1 MPPAEPRLD
10 HGVVIVGAGP
20 VGLLLGC
27 LLAQGG
33 VDVALCEQRDGD
45 DVRSRAI
52 GIHPPG
58 LAMLDRAGAGAA
70 VRAEALALAGG
81 EVLSRGRVL
90 ASLAFPADRPVLVLP
105 QRRTHALLS
114 QRLDRLSPGALRAGC
129 SVSGVRD
136 EGGFVRVRLDAEGR
150 RRELTAAFAVI
161 ADGVH
166 SGLRTGL
173 GLGWRRRAGSA
184 RYAMADVPDPDVGAT
199 ALLHCGPGGLVESF
213 PLPGGVRRW
222 VVRAA
227 EDEDVGTAAG
237 FRAAIRART
246 GADPA
251 IGSDVV
257 PVAFTARQHVARAP
271 ARGRIALLGDA
282 AHEISP
288 IGGQG
293 MNLGWADAGRLDAAL
308 RAALAD
314 GRADLG
320 DYGRR
325 TLRAARGAQR
335 RSAFYMAMGAPAR
348 HGLPLLARE
357 LLIRSLGSAPLRPW
371 AAGLV
376 TMRGL

>member
-1 MPPAEPRLD
+1 MTSTDPRLD
-10 HGVVIVGAGP
+10 HDVVIVGAGP

-27 LLAQGG
+27 LLAQDG
-33 VDVALCEQRDGD
+33 VDVAICEQRSGD
-45 DVRSRAI
+45 DARSRAI

-58 LAMLDRAGAGAA
+58 LAMLDRAGVGAA

-81 EVLSRGRVL
+81 DVLSRGRVL

-105 QRRTHALLS
+105 QRRTHALLR

-129 SVSGVRD
+129 SVRGVRD
-136 EGGFVRVRLDAEGR
+136 EGGFVRVRLDAGGR
-150 RRELTAAFAVI
+150 RRELTASFAVI

-166 SGLRTGL
+166 SALRTGL
-173 GLGWRRRAGSA
+173 GLEWRPRSGSA
-184 RYAMADVPDPDVGAT
+184 RYAMADVPDPGAGAT

-222 VVRAA
+222 VVRAVA
-227 EDEDVGTAAG
+227 DEDIGTAVG

-246 GADPA
+246 GRDPE

-257 PVAFTARQHVARAP
+257 PAAFAATQHVARTP

-293 MNLGWADAGRLDAAL
+293 MNLGWADAGRLDIAL
-308 RAALAD
+308 RAGLAAGD
-314 GRADLG
+314 ADLG
-320 DYGRR
+320 DYARR
-325 TLRAARGAQR
+325 TLRAARRAQR
-335 RSAFYMAMGAPAR
+335 RSAFYMAMGAPAQ
-348 HGLPLLARE
+348 GAPSLVRE
-357 LLIRSLGSAPLRPW
+357 LLIRALGSAPLRPW